1 MIDYAHPVM
10 MAQRAMKDLHQAA
23 LENNFDAAIEHG
35 IVAITEMRLTINAL
49 KDMKDKQN
57 ALRQQTK
64 AIQKRVSATKS

>member
-64 AIQKRVSATKS
+64 TV